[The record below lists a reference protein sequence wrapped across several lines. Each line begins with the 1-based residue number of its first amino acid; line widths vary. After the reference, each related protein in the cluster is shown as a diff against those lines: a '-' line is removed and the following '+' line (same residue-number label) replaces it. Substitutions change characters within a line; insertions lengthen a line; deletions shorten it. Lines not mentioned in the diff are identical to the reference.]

1 MERSFDPD
9 DYIRDDSQRDR
20 ERREQIMIDQ
30 MRMAQER
37 EERRRRERMADV
49 VNDMGITVDKEMMNA
64 INDPEIV
71 MTPAGDLARITR
83 RSSSS
88 SSPFANQFRIDKIL
102 PRSPAKK
109 KRKKNPR
116 LAKAFKEANA
126 KLRLKN
132 GKLRKGKTQ
141 GDVARLAHRLMKK
154 M

>member
-1 MERSFDPD
+1 MVERSFDPD

-20 ERREQIMIDQ
+20 ERREQMMIDQ

-49 VNDMGITVDKEMMNA
+49 VNDPMLTVDKEMMDA
-64 INDPEIV
+64 INDPEMV
-71 MTPAGDLARITR
+71 MTSDGSLARITR
-83 RSSSS
+83 RG
-88 SSPFANQFRIDKIL
+88 SSPFASQFRVDKLL
-102 PRSPAKK
+102 PRPAAKK
-109 KRKKNPR
+109 RRKNPK

-132 GKLRKGKTQ
+132 GKLRKGKSQ
-141 GDVARLAHRLMKK
+141 ADVARLAHRLMKK